1 MRSTRPASFIIFLV
15 ALSISGP
22 LSINFYLALLP
33 EMANSLAASAATI
46 QQTVSIYLIGFAGA
60 QLVVGPFSDRF
71 GRKPILIICYALFTI
86 ASIACA
92 LAPNVEL
99 LIAGR
104 FIQSLGGCAGVLIS
118 RAIVRDVYPPEEMGK
133 VMAYMV
139 TGFSLAPLLAPA
151 IGGFIGVTFGWRS
164 LFFIFSALG
173 VCLMTWIYLGFK
185 ETNKNLNPEATQLG
199 KMLGNYVSLV
209 KNRTFL
215 CYFIVAF
222 ASVGGILTYTSASS
236 FVLIEVLKVPAQ
248 YYGLL
253 FSITAFGLLFGSL
266 ISARIIK
273 KSGSKT
279 AAWVGSLLV
288 LTGGVSAALFPI
300 FGIQSV
306 ATIIAPMFI
315 YTLGNGVVMPAAV
328 STAISPFPK
337 KAGAAAALIGCAQS
351 ATGAT
356 CGYIVSI
363 LYDQSALPMTSM
375 IGLMSV
381 LVFSSVLYI
390 RIYDRKQVIPVVDSA
405 TSGK

>member
-1 MRSTRPASFIIFLV
+1 MRSTRPVSFIIFLV

-33 EMANSLAASAATI
+33 TMADSLAVNAATI

-60 QLVVGPFSDRF
+60 QLFVGPLSDRF
-71 GRKPILIICYALFTI
+71 GRKPVLIVCYAIFTV
-86 ASIACA
+86 ASLACA

-104 FIQSLGGCAGVLIS
+104 FMQSLGGCAGVLIS
-118 RAIVRDVYPPEEMGK
+118 RAIVRDVYPPEQMGK

-164 LFFIFSALG
+164 LFFIFSGLG
-173 VCLMTWIYLGFK
+173 VFLMMWIYLGFT
-185 ETNKNLNPEATQLG
+185 ETNKNLNPAATKLG
-199 KMLGNYVSLV
+199 KMLSNYASLV
-209 KNRTFL
+209 KNKIFL

-222 ASVGGILTYTSASS
+222 SSVGGILTYTSASS

-266 ISARIIK
+266 LSARIIK

-288 LTGGVSAALFPI
+288 LLGGVSVALFPI
-300 FGIQSV
+300 FGVQSV
-306 ATIIAPMFI
+306 VTIIAPMFI

-328 STAISPFPK
+328 STAISPFPE

-351 ATGAT
+351 AMGAG

-363 LYDQSALPMTSM
+363 LYDKSALPMTSM
-375 IGLMSV
+375 IGLLAV
-381 LVFSSVLYI
+381 FVFSSVLYV
-390 RIYDRKQVIPVVDSA
+390 RISDKRKVTAMAEDL
-405 TSGK
+405 T